1 MPHGSVEVFMAKL
14 RCAVSIIAVFLSLT
28 LSEVCPRAEAG
39 AAGLTKIRV
48 GYPSPSASMYPLF
61 VTKEAG
67 IFEKYG
73 LEAELIYVQGVQMV
87 QVHTAGQLDFTATS
101 GIVTLQ
107 SSVNGADLVLLANSI
122 DSHLMKVMGHPSIS
136 GPADLKG
143 KAIGITRFGSL
154 TDLALR
160 PVLEQWNLEP
170 KKDVTL
176 IQIGRLAD
184 IVPAI
189 QQKRVAAGML
199 SFPTS
204 YFAEKLGLKSLYDL
218 AESGIEVPTT
228 TVAVSR
234 AYANSHRDLV
244 LRYMKAYIEGTHRLL
259 TDREMG
265 IKALKRYGG
274 INDQETLNATYDLFT
289 SKYIK
294 KVPTLTIKAVQNAL
308 NLVAESNPKAK
319 NHKPAEFMDTS
330 YLDEL
335 EKSGF
340 IKKLWR

>member
-1 MPHGSVEVFMAKL
+1 MLSQAGKFFVSVWA
-14 RCAVSIIAVFLSLT
+14 SIMIFAAAPDAS
-28 LSEVCPRAEAG
+28 AG
-39 AAGLTKIRV
+39 AAPLTKIKV

-67 IFEKYG
+67 LFEKHG
-73 LEAELIYVQGVQMV
+73 LDADLIYVQGVQMV
-87 QVHTAGQLDFTATS
+87 QVHTAGQLDFTTTS

-107 SSVNGADLVLLANSI
+107 SSVGGSDLILLANSI
-122 DSHLMKVMGHPSIS
+122 ETHLMKVMGHPSLS
-136 GPADLKG
+136 GPSDLKG
-143 KAIGITRFGSL
+143 KSIAVTRFGSL

-160 PVLEQWNLEP
+160 PVLEKWKLEP
-170 KKDVTL
+170 KRDVTL
-176 IQIGRLAD
+176 VQIGRLSD

-204 YFAEKLGLKSLYDL
+204 FHAEKLGLKTLYDL
-218 AESGIEVPTT
+218 SESELEVPTT

-234 AYANSHRDLV
+234 AYANSNRDVV
-244 LRYMKAYIEGTHRLL
+244 LRFLRAYVEGTHRLM

-265 IKALKRYGG
+265 IRALRKYGG
-274 INDQETLNATYDLFT
+274 TDDDELLAATYDLFT

-294 KVPTLTIKAVQNAL
+294 KVPTLSTKAVQNAL
-308 NLVAESNPKAK
+308 DIIAENNPKARAF
-319 NHKPAEFMDTS
+319 KPEEFMDTS
-330 YLDEL
+330 FLNEL

-340 IKKLWR
+340 VKKLWR

>member
-1 MPHGSVEVFMAKL
+1 MLSIISKFLLLILAF
-14 RCAVSIIAVFLSLT
+14 AVSVVAT
-28 LSEVCPRAEAG
+28 DREAPAG
-39 AAGLTKIRV
+39 AAPMTKIKV

-67 IFEKYG
+67 LFEKHG
-73 LEAELIYVQGVQMV
+73 LDADLIYVQGVQMV
-87 QVHTAGQLDFTATS
+87 QVHTAGQLDFTTTS

-107 SSVNGADLVLLANSI
+107 SSVSGSDLILLANSI
-122 DSHLMKVMGHPSIS
+122 ERHLMKVMGHSS
-136 GPADLKG
+136 LAGPADLKG
-143 KAIGITRFGSL
+143 KSIAVTRFGSL

-160 PVLEQWNLEP
+160 PVLEKWKLDPNR
-170 KKDVTL
+170 DVSL
-176 IQIGRLAD
+176 VQIGRLSD

-204 YFAEKLGLKSLYDL
+204 FHAEKLGLKTLYDL
-218 AESGIEVPTT
+218 SESDVEVPTT

-234 AYANSHRDLV
+234 AYANKHRDIV
-244 LRYMKAYIEGTHRLL
+244 LRFLRAYLEGSHRLL
-259 TDREMG
+259 TDRDMG
-265 IKALKRYGG
+265 IKALRRYGG
-274 INDQETLNATYDLFT
+274 VQDPELLAATYNLFT

-294 KVPTLTIKAVQNAL
+294 KVPVLSVRAVQNAL

-319 NHKPAEFMDTS
+319 NHKPEEFMDTS

-340 IKKLWR
+340 IKKLWQ

>member
-1 MPHGSVEVFMAKL
+1 MWTK
-14 RCAVSIIAVFLSLT
+14 RIYAVVLSL
-28 LSEVCPRAEAG
+28 LLG
-39 AAGLTKIRV
+39 ACIQQSDSSAASAGLTKIRV

-73 LEAELIYVQGVQMV
+73 LDAELVYVQGVQMV
-87 QVHTAGQLDFTATS
+87 QVHTAGQLDFTSTS

-107 SSVNGADLVLLANSI
+107 SSVNGSDLILLANSI
-122 DSHLMKVMGHPSIS
+122 ESHLMKVIAHPSIAT
-136 GPADLKG
+136 PAELKG
-143 KAIGITRFGSL
+143 KSIGVTRFGSL

-160 PVLEQWNLEP
+160 PVLEQWKLEP
-170 KKDVTL
+170 NRDVSL
-176 IQIGRLAD
+176 VQIGRLSD

-189 QQKRVAAGML
+189 QQRRIAAGML

-204 YFAEKLGLKSLYDL
+204 FFAEKLGLKSLYDL
-218 AESGIEVPTT
+218 SESGIEVPTT
-228 TVAVSR
+228 TIAVSR

-244 LRYMKAYIEGTHRLL
+244 LRYMRAYLEGTHRLL

-274 INDQETLNATYDLFT
+274 INDPELLAATYDLFT

-294 KVPTLTIKAVQNAL
+294 KVPTLTVKAVENAL
-308 NLVAESNPKAK
+308 QLVGESNPKAK
-319 NHKPAEFMDTS
+319 SRRPAEFMDTS
-330 YLDEL
+330 FIDEL

-340 IKKLWR
+340 IKKLWQ

>member
-1 MPHGSVEVFMAKL
+1 MLKL
-14 RCAVSIIAVFLSLT
+14 PGRFSLLLLALYASLGT
-28 LSEVCPRAEAG
+28 NVHQTS
-39 AAGLTKIRV
+39 AAPLTKIRV

-67 IFEKYG
+67 LFEKHG
-73 LEAELIYVQGVQMV
+73 LDADLVYVQGVQMV
-87 QVHTAGQLDFTATS
+87 QIHTAGQLDFTTTS

-107 SSVNGADLVLLANSI
+107 SSVGGSDLILLVNSI
-122 DSHLMKVMGHPSIS
+122 ETHLMKVMGHPSLS

-143 KAIGITRFGSL
+143 KSIAVTRFGSL

-160 PVLEQWNLEP
+160 PVLEKWKLEP
-170 KKDVTL
+170 KRDVSL
-176 IQIGRLAD
+176 VQIGRLAD

-204 YFAEKLGLKSLYDL
+204 FQAEKMGLKTLYDL
-218 AESGIEVPTT
+218 SESDIEVPTT

-234 AYANSHRDLV
+234 AYANAHRDRV
-244 LRYMKAYIEGTHRLL
+244 SSFLRAYLEGTHRLMM
-259 TDREMG
+259 DRAMG
-265 IKALKRYGG
+265 IRALKKYGG
-274 INDQETLNATYDLFT
+274 IHDDELLAATYDLFT

-294 KVPTLTIKAVQNAL
+294 KVPILTVKAVQNAL

-319 NHKPAEFMDTS
+319 NHRPEEFMDTS
-330 YLDEL
+330 FLDEL
-335 EKSGF
+335 EKTGF
-340 IKKLWR
+340 IKKLWQ